1 MALARPVADMVWHVY
16 RWKKQE
22 ETPVASETAS
32 PVRPGAKNRPTPS
45 RREAE
50 AARRRPIVP
59 ADREAAKKESRQKE
73 RAERAR
79 YREGM
84 YRGEQWALGP
94 RDRGPQRQ
102 LIRDIIDSR
111 WNIGEF
117 LLPVMIVALPLSLL
131 RYSWAYTAGF
141 AVLYGMMIVTILDTV
156 FLSRRIKK
164 EISERLGEEPSRGTF
179 WYVFSR
185 SVQMRPGR
193 VPRPRVTRKGE
204 RVTPQA
210 PRA

>member
-1 MALARPVADMVWHVY
+1 MY
-16 RWKKQE
+16 RWKKTE
-22 ETPVASETAS
+22 ETPVVSE
-32 PVRPGAKNRPTPS
+32 PVAPARPGAKNRPTPS

-59 ADREAAKKESRQKE
+59 ADREAAKKESRERE

-84 YRGEQWALGP
+84 YRGEEWALGP
-94 RDRGPQRQ
+94 RDRGRQRRFV
-102 LIRDIIDSR
+102 RDVVDSR

-141 AVLYGMMIVTILDTV
+141 AVLYGMMIVTVLDV
-156 FLSRRIKK
+156 VLLDRRIKK
-164 EISERLGEEPSRGTF
+164 EIRARFGEEPARGTF

-185 SVQMRPGR
+185 SVQMRAGR
-193 VPRPRVTRKGE
+193 IPRPQVTRKGE
-204 RVTPQA
+204 PTTPGG

>member
-1 MALARPVADMVWHVY
+1 VWHVY

-22 ETPVASETAS
+22 EAPAVSEPVS

-59 ADREAAKKESRQKE
+59 ADREAAKKESRQRE
-73 RAERAR
+73 RTERAR

-84 YRGEQWALGP
+84 YRGEEWALGP

-102 LIRDIIDSR
+102 LIRDLVDSR
-111 WNIGEF
+111 WNLGEF
-117 LLPVMIVALPLSLL
+117 VLPVLLVGLALSLL
-131 RYSWAYTAGF
+131 PRGSAYLVGAS
-141 AVLYGMMIVTILDTV
+141 VLYGVIAITLVDV
-156 FLSRRIKK
+156 FLLYRRITK
-164 EISERLGEEPSRGTF
+164 EIRTRLHEEPARGTF

-185 SVQMRPGR
+185 SVQMRAGR

-204 RVTPQA
+204 RIA
-210 PRA
+210 PAPTRA

>member
-1 MALARPVADMVWHVY
+1 MVCHVY

-22 ETPVASETAS
+22 ETPVVSEPASS
-32 PVRPGAKNRPTPS
+32 VRPGAKNRPTPS

-59 ADREAAKKESRQKE
+59 PDREAAKKQSRERE

-84 YRGEQWALGP
+84 YRGEEWALGP

-102 LIRDIIDSR
+102 LIRDVIDSR

-131 RYSWAYTAGF
+131 RNTWAYTAAF
-141 AVLYGMMIVTILDTV
+141 AVLYGIMIVTVLDIV
-156 FLSRRIKK
+156 FLDRRIRT
-164 EISERLGEEPSRGTF
+164 EIRTRLGQQPAKGTF

-185 SVQMRPGR
+185 SVQMRAGR

-204 RVTPQA
+204 PMTPAA